1 MAAADVLSPPSPP
14 DLEVLED
21 ERVLGASTADQVL
34 ERWHG
39 FMAETSKLLQLDEPL
54 RWRLPLQH
62 VVTKATVTTAT
73 ATDWSSQLGL
83 SFSPVGR
90 VVHSLAASVEQA
102 RNCVDM
108 GPKLYHALA
117 VFGEALGP
125 ESPEEDSLQ
134 TPSELLVEV
143 AELLP
148 TLRQARHLLRRV
160 EAVAE
165 NLLRQ
170 LSQTY
175 TMAMPGLVRQPL
187 RVVLDVLGELL
198 AVPVFLDG
206 LILENARLR
215 RAFTSYN
222 WIVEKAGAKA
232 GGGSASLPDLPEA
245 TALLRELQEAQPL
258 LRGDAFQMCLAN
270 VAQALNMRG
279 HAFREQLSSYFRG
292 RMEESELRGAVATS
306 QLWQPAE
313 VLSWVNT
320 YVLCVRSFGKGREE
334 VKLLQ
339 ELWKMH
345 KKTPVVVLFGRVVW
359 CMGDFLKSYLPDVV
373 AEAKLLKELEEL
385 GSLRLSQ
392 AKQLDSGFAA
402 EMQGYRARCAA
413 WMASLPQ
420 QKLEGAPISESLRK
434 AHAAIFEGLTLALRI
449 RTSLEEYL
457 VLHVH
462 EGVPV
467 PRAAL
472 QTVALG
478 FQLLK
483 LLEASPNWRLQE
495 LGQLLQQHCALKLQK
510 DLQEVRAKLKPQRA
524 SEAPSDALRLCGEAL
539 RRILAGEQNASRAFF
554 DVGGIALALCC
565 SGRSESAS
573 AGVGGRW
580 RELRIV
586 SQWQEQLRSLCDTSW
601 CYWMRDL
608 LPTLLSDLRVPSLP
622 PLFAAL
628 AQPLENLPEGRA
640 RQAFLKELRRALEE
654 SIVQPLCA
662 KLEEDLRLL
671 VHATMQG
678 TREALPL
685 APPEEVLALL
695 RLRPLRLTDAD
706 VVDLKD
712 QVELRLSRHF
722 YDLAALAPQDAE
734 AYVRMRE
741 QAFHR
746 YGLNLVD
753 GGLPAGSLAQGLDV
767 IDVMRNVHLLA
778 TQYSYSLHQQF
789 FTQAA
794 NQGDAKL
801 RTITVEHLTA
811 SIRVHGYGVINTAVN
826 YSVGFLKKKLEV
838 VAEFLADESVKSRLL
853 AERQWMEGRSTYTW
867 ARAVETAKFIRRLG
881 ATRDGITFLDKLR
894 QVLTQIGN
902 SLGYVR
908 MVRTAGMRSMAN
920 ALEYLEVTGEELF
933 TAAEEAQLVTSSMEA
948 AQLAEQGRR
957 SVRRCFEAST
967 DHLNLLAEVF
977 VKALSNQTSQARST
991 QLFHL
996 LVPCLCCAFLDA
1008 LLNGQ
1013 AVLAKRATATTGVR
1027 GEALLA
1033 DDGFSVG
1040 VAFVLRVF
1048 ALERSFQ
1055 SLHWGANTEIH
1066 DQDLTTGQARQAA
1079 GVPFF
1084 EESKTDDR
1092 RSKLLTELGRLS
1104 ANLEAASA
1112 LFGGTRSSADR

>member
-117 VFGEALGP
+117 VFGEVLGP

-313 VLSWVNT
+313 
-320 YVLCVRSFGKGREE
+320 
-334 VKLLQ
+334 
-339 ELWKMH
+339 
-345 KKTPVVVLFGRVVW
+345 
-359 CMGDFLKSYLPDVV
+359 
-373 AEAKLLKELEEL
+373 
-385 GSLRLSQ
+385 
-392 AKQLDSGFAA
+392 
-402 EMQGYRARCAA
+402 
-413 WMASLPQ
+413 
-420 QKLEGAPISESLRK
+420 
-434 AHAAIFEGLTLALRI
+434 
-449 RTSLEEYL
+449 
-457 VLHVH
+457 
-462 EGVPV
+462 
-467 PRAAL
+467 
-472 QTVALG
+472 
-478 FQLLK
+478 
-483 LLEASPNWRLQE
+483 
-495 LGQLLQQHCALKLQK
+495 
-510 DLQEVRAKLKPQRA
+510 EVRAKLKPQRA

-662 KLEEDLRLL
+662 KLDDLP
-671 VHATMQG
+671 V
-678 TREALPL
+678 
-685 APPEEVLALL
+685 
-695 RLRPLRLTDAD
+695 
-706 VVDLKD
+706 
-712 QVELRLSRHF
+712 S
-722 YDLAALAPQDAE
+722 
-734 AYVRMRE
+734 
-741 QAFHR
+741 
-746 YGLNLVD
+746 
-753 GGLPAGSLAQGLDV
+753 
-767 IDVMRNVHLLA
+767 
-778 TQYSYSLHQQF
+778 
-789 FTQAA
+789 
-794 NQGDAKL
+794 
-801 RTITVEHLTA
+801 
-811 SIRVHGYGVINTAVN
+811 
-826 YSVGFLKKKLEV
+826 
-838 VAEFLADESVKSRLL
+838 
-853 AERQWMEGRSTYTW
+853 
-867 ARAVETAKFIRRLG
+867 
-881 ATRDGITFLDKLR
+881 
-894 QVLTQIGN
+894 
-902 SLGYVR
+902 
-908 MVRTAGMRSMAN
+908 
-920 ALEYLEVTGEELF
+920 
-933 TAAEEAQLVTSSMEA
+933 
-948 AQLAEQGRR
+948 
-957 SVRRCFEAST
+957 
-967 DHLNLLAEVF
+967 
-977 VKALSNQTSQARST
+977 
-991 QLFHL
+991 
-996 LVPCLCCAFLDA
+996 
-1008 LLNGQ
+1008 
-1013 AVLAKRATATTGVR
+1013 
-1027 GEALLA
+1027 
-1033 DDGFSVG
+1033 
-1040 VAFVLRVF
+1040 
-1048 ALERSFQ
+1048 
-1055 SLHWGANTEIH
+1055 
-1066 DQDLTTGQARQAA
+1066 
-1079 GVPFF
+1079 
-1084 EESKTDDR
+1084 
-1092 RSKLLTELGRLS
+1092 
-1104 ANLEAASA
+1104 
-1112 LFGGTRSSADR
+1112 